1 MTKKFSN
8 LLLGLLWLLTV
19 TLATTFWMNIK
30 YGFNIFSAAH
40 WAYLSELQAY
50 RTEIKMD
57 FYISLIAAIIIGLT
71 GLYLLARP
79 KMRMFFIEPS
89 QMPPPS
95 TGVDTPNIL
104 HRPKT
109 NKSIT
114 EPAPEQANNTAPR
127 IAPQPNPARP
137 ISPMGTRQTV
147 PTPNRATTAPHF
159 NTPAPKITAPEPTAG
174 PHIVEIGNIIENA
187 GYIIKPCQRIGK
199 LIKPVVALAY
209 NQTVWVCAENVSVA
223 DMTDALQTIV
233 TVFDDTLGDTANDM
247 NVHGC
252 IINTRE
258 PSNNQELISVF
269 GTIDEFREFINT
281 HPNTKPT
288 DYDPDLFDA
297 ISTYIGTVTNYIGKQ

>member
-40 WAYLSELQAY
+40 WAYLSGLQAY
-50 RTEIKMD
+50 RTEIKLD

-79 KMRMFFIEPS
+79 KVKMFFIEPS
-89 QMPPPS
+89 QMPPAP

-104 HRPKT
+104 HRPKSNKNVNEPIQDTT
-109 NKSIT
+109 NNVAPSI
-114 EPAPEQANNTAPR
+114 APR
-127 IAPQPNPARP
+127 PNPARP
-137 ISPMGTRQTV
+137 MSPMGTRQTLPTQNRTNNVPRLNV
-147 PTPNRATTAPHF
+147 PTPKI
-159 NTPAPKITAPEPTAG
+159 NTPEPVAG
-174 PHIVEIGNIIENA
+174 PHIAEIGSIVENA
-187 GYIIKPCQRIGK
+187 GYVVKPCQRIGK
-199 LIKPVVALAY
+199 LVKPVVALAY
-209 NQTVWVCAENVSVA
+209 DQTVWIYTENVSVP
-223 DMTDALQTIV
+223 DMTDAIQTMI

-247 NVHGC
+247 NVRGC
-252 IINTRE
+252 IINTHE
-258 PSNNQELISVF
+258 SSNNPELISVF
-269 GTIDEFREFINT
+269 GTMDEFREFINT

-297 ISTYIGTVTNYIGKQ
+297 ISTYIETVVNYIGKQ